1 VDGAHLVG
9 DRTDPADARGDVG
22 RLGER
27 TPAQEG
33 FEEARRLEQL
43 QLDVGDLVE
52 LELDEERS
60 FALDP
65 GEVVDL
71 DGSPLARAAPLG

>member
-9 DRTDPADARGDVG
+9 DRTDPADARGDVR

-27 TPAQEG
+27 APAQEG
-33 FEEARRLEQL
+33 LEEARGLEQL
-43 QLDVGDLVE
+43 QLDVGDLVV
-52 LELDEERS
+52 LELDEERP

-65 GEVVDL
+65 GEIVDL
-71 DGSPLARAAPLG
+71 DGSPLARTAPFA